1 MKDSANLFVTF
12 GNSCSIVR
20 IMNISTRRSSL
31 LLLVGDLVIFV
42 ASLWLT
48 LYFRYF
54 TIPTE
59 SAFFA
64 HLVPFSL
71 LFVVWALVF
80 FIFGLYEK
88 QGTIFKSALPGTLVQ
103 SQVTNALIATAFF
116 YFIPWYGISP
126 KTTLFLYLFVSLC
139 LILLWRMYGFFFLF
153 QKTREKA
160 LIVGSGN
167 EMRELVEEVKRR
179 KNYNIDFVRV
189 IDLDV
194 TTPEHAL
201 EEGKKDDVTLVVVDL
216 YNDKVQAILPQ
227 LYNLLFSRIRF
238 ISMDRLYETVFDRVP
253 ISTVKHNWFLENIST
268 SPKFV
273 YSALKRFM
281 DIVLA
286 LVLGTISILV
296 YPFVALAIKLDDGGP
311 LFITQERVGQND
323 KLVRIWKFRSMTKN
337 EKDLAKGG
345 NNQITKPGAFLRKS
359 RIDELPQLWNVLKGD
374 LSLIGPRPELPSGVR
389 LYEKEIAY
397 YGIRHLIKPG
407 LSGWAQLYQD
417 NHPHHGLAVEETKQK
432 LSYDLYYLK
441 NRSFFLDINIA
452 LKTIKKLISREGA

>member
-1 MKDSANLFVTF
+1 MRK
-12 GNSCSIVR
+12 
-20 IMNISTRRSSL
+20 SSL
-31 LLLVGDLVIFV
+31 VLLFGDLVIFV

-54 TIPTE
+54 TAPTE
-59 SAFFA
+59 NVFFA

-71 LFVVWALVF
+71 LFVVWVIVF

-88 QGTIFKSALPGTLVQ
+88 QGTVFKSALPGILIR
-103 SQVTNALIATAFF
+103 SQITNALIATAFF

-126 KTTLFLYLFVSLC
+126 KTTLFLYLLVSLA
-139 LILLWRMYGFFFLF
+139 LILVWRVQGYFFLF
-153 QKTREKA
+153 KKSREKA
-160 LIVGSGN
+160 LIIGSGAEMN
-167 EMRELVEEVKRR
+167 ELIHEVRSR

-189 IDLDV
+189 IDIDT
-194 TTPEHAL
+194 TTPEQAL
-201 EEGKKDDVTLVVVDL
+201 ENAKGDDITLVVVDL
-216 YNDKVQAILPQ
+216 YNSKVQSILPH

-238 ISMDRLYETVFDRVP
+238 ISMDRMYESVFDRVP
-253 ISTVKHNWFLENIST
+253 LSLVKHNWFLENIST

-273 YSALKRFM
+273 YSALKRLM
-281 DIVLA
+281 DIA
-286 LVLGTISILV
+286 LSLILGALSLIV

-311 LFITQERVGQND
+311 LFIVQERVGQND
-323 KLVRIWKFRSMTKN
+323 EPIRIWKFRSMTKN
-337 EKDLAKGG
+337 EEDLSKGTSG
-345 NNQITKPGAFLRKS
+345 RKITRPGAFLRKT

-374 LSLIGPRPELPSGVR
+374 LSLIGPRPELPSGVK
-389 LYEKEIAY
+389 LYENEIPY

-417 NHPHHGLAVEETKQK
+417 NHPHHGLAVEETKEK

-441 NRSFFLDINIA
+441 NRSFMLDINIA